1 MKIILFKTERTKN
14 LKAVEIKPNGDVIL
28 SGKNG
33 QGKSNILNIIMSV
46 LTGNKLED
54 PIKHGEEEAE
64 CLIDVG
70 EFKVIKKWTAKG
82 EYIKV
87 VMANGDIK
95 SKPMEFLGG
104 IIGDI
109 SFDPLE
115 FSRMK
120 PKDQRDILKKL
131 AGLDFSDIDD
141 AYQDAFKDR
150 SEVNIEIKGIIAQLQ
165 GIQVPDPRTPD
176 EEISF
181 KEELD
186 KLQQLRDKRKAFMDV
201 IKYSNEKQERI
212 QTEEKLIEIR
222 EREIRDLQEKI
233 KMGRFNIEIIQKDID
248 NIVLPSE
255 VTENEIISVESSLQD
270 IEKKNV
276 AIRAASRYRKL
287 IKESEKVKQEAD
299 ALTQKLN
306 RLEQDKSTRISNAPM
321 PIIGLSLGDESVM
334 YNGEIFSNLSEGQKT
349 KVSTAISMALNPL
362 LKIIFIRRWAD
373 LDSEGK
379 KELTDLAHEKGYD
392 IWAEVVDESGELGY
406 FIEAGEVKSINGE
419 NIKEDSNAIISQ

>member
-1 MKIILFKTERTKN
+1 MKIILFKAERTKN
-14 LKAVEIKPNGDVIL
+14 LTAVEIKPNGDVVL

-54 PIKHGEEEAE
+54 PIKHGEENAE

-70 EFKVIKKWTAKG
+70 DFKVMKKWTSKG

-87 VMANGDIK
+87 VMANGDVK
-95 SKPMEFLGG
+95 AKPMEFLGG

-120 PKDQRDILKKL
+120 PKDQRDILKRL
-131 AGLDFSDIDD
+131 AGLDFTDID
-141 AYQDAFKDR
+141 AEYQETFNKR
-150 SEVNIEIKGIIAQLQ
+150 SEINVEIKGIVAQLQ
-165 GIQVPDPRTPD
+165 NLQAPDPRIQD

-181 KEELD
+181 KEELN
-186 KLQQLRDKRKAFMDV
+186 KLQQIRDKRKAFLDV
-201 IKYSNEKQERI
+201 IAHSENKQESI
-212 QTEEKLIEIR
+212 QIEEALIKTYE
-222 EREIRDLQEKI
+222 EEIRDLHGKI
-233 KMGRFNIEIIQKDID
+233 NMSKARID
-248 NIVLPSE
+248 SVQRQIDELVIPSE
-255 VTENEIISVESSLQD
+255 VTENEIIAVEASLQD
-270 IEKKNV
+270 LETKNV

-299 ALTQKLN
+299 AFTQKLN
-306 RLEQDKSTRISNAPM
+306 RLEQDKAMRIANAPM
-321 PIIGLSLGDESVM
+321 PISGLSLGDESVM

-379 KELTDLAHEKGYD
+379 KELTDLAHAKGYD

-406 FIEAGEVKSINGE
+406 FIEAGEVKSIDG
-419 NIKEDSNAIISQ
+419 KEI

>member
-14 LKAVEIKPNGDVIL
+14 LKAVEIRPNGDVVL

-33 QGKSNILNIIMSV
+33 QGKSNILNVIMSV
-46 LTGNKLED
+46 LTGKRLED
-54 PIKHGEEEAE
+54 PIKHGEEDAE

-70 EFKVIKKWTAKG
+70 DFKVIKKWTAKG

-87 VMANGDIK
+87 VMANGDVK
-95 SKPMEFLGG
+95 AKPMEFLGG

-115 FSRMK
+115 FSTMK
-120 PKDQRDILKKL
+120 PKEQKEILQKL
-131 AGLDFSDIDD
+131 AGLDFTDIESE
-141 AYQDAFKDR
+141 YQKTFLER
-150 SEVNIEIKGIIAQLQ
+150 STVNIEIKGIVAQLQ
-165 GIQVPDPRTPD
+165 NLQAPDPRLPN

-181 KEELD
+181 KDELD
-186 KLQQLRDKRKAFMDV
+186 RLQQLRDKRKAFLDV
-201 IKYSNEKQERI
+201 INISNEKQQGISNSENI
-212 QTEEKLIEIR
+212 IKQCE
-222 EREIRDLQEKI
+222 EKI
-233 KMGRFNIEIIQKDID
+233 KDIQYAIKVAQDAIKNFQIDID
-248 NIVLPSE
+248 ALVIPSE
-255 VTENEIISVESSLQD
+255 VTENEIIAVEASLQD

-276 AIRAASRYRKL
+276 QIRAAARYRKL
-287 IKESEKVKQEAD
+287 IKDSEKVKQEAD
-299 ALTQKLN
+299 GFTQTLN
-306 RLEQDKSTRISNAPM
+306 RLEQDKATRIANAPM

-379 KELTDLAHEKGYD
+379 KELTDLAHAKGYD

-406 FIEAGEVKSINGE
+406 FIEAGEVKAINGE
-419 NIKEDSNAIISQ
+419 SINQIKES

>member
-14 LKAVEIKPNGDVIL
+14 LTAIEIKPDGDVIL

-33 QGKSNILNIIMSV
+33 QGKSNILNVIMSV
-46 LTGNKLED
+46 LTGQRLED
-54 PIKHGEEEAE
+54 PIKHGEEDAE

-70 EFKVIKKWTAKG
+70 DFKVLKKWTAKG

-87 VMANGDIK
+87 VMANGDVK
-95 SKPMEFLGG
+95 AKPMEFLGG

-115 FSRMK
+115 FARMK

-131 AGLDFSDIDD
+131 AGLDFSGIDD

-150 SEVNIEIKGIIAQLQ
+150 AEVNVEIKGIIAQLQ
-165 GIQVPDPRTPD
+165 NAQAPDPRIPD

-186 KLQQLRDKRKAFMDV
+186 KLQQLRDKRKNFLSMIETSN
-201 IKYSNEKQERI
+201 IKNKYIQINEEGIKTKEN
-212 QTEEKLIEIR
+212 EIR
-222 EREIRDLQEKI
+222 TIQLDIENLKKHNVKLQDEINNL
-233 KMGRFNIEIIQKDID
+233 
-248 NIVLPSE
+248 IVPSE
-255 VTENEIISVESSLQD
+255 VTENEIIAVEASLQD

-276 AIRAASRYRKL
+276 EIRAAIRYRKL

-299 ALTQKLN
+299 AFTQKLN
-306 RLEQDKSTRISNAPM
+306 RLEQDKATQIANAPM
-321 PIIGLSLGDESVM
+321 PITGLSLGDESVM

-406 FIEAGEVKSINGE
+406 FIEDGEVKAIDGQE
-419 NIKEDSNAIISQ
+419 IQKPGKEE

>member
-1 MKIILFKTERTKN
+1 MKIVLFKTERTKN
-14 LKAVEIKPNGDVIL
+14 LSAIEIKPNGDVIL

-46 LTGNKLED
+46 LTGKKLED
-54 PIKHGEEEAE
+54 PIKHGEKDAE

-70 EFKVIKKWTAKG
+70 DFKVFKKWTEKG

-87 VMANGDIK
+87 VMANGDVK

-115 FSRMK
+115 FASMK

-131 AGLDFSDIDD
+131 AGLDFTDIDKE
-141 AYQDAFKDR
+141 YTKVFESR
-150 SEVNIEIKGIIAQLQ
+150 SEVNVRIKGIIAQ
-165 GIQVPDPRTPD
+165 IQNTDAPHPSVPN

-186 KLQQLRDKRKAFMDV
+186 KLQQLRDKRKAFLDV
-201 IKYSNEKQERI
+201 ISLSKRMQDNIK
-212 QTEEKLIEIR
+212 
-222 EREIRDLQEKI
+222 LQESIIKTSQEQIDDLLLKI
-233 KMGRFNIEIIQKDID
+233 NGCRNRITEYEKDIS
-248 NIVLPSE
+248 NIVVPSE
-255 VTENEIISVESSLQD
+255 VTENEIIAVEASLQD
-270 IEKKNV
+270 IETKNV
-276 AIRAASRYRKL
+276 SIRAANRYRKL
-287 IKESEKVKQEAD
+287 IKESESVKQESD
-299 ALTQKLN
+299 AFTQKLS
-306 RLEQDKSTRISNAPM
+306 RLEQDKSTIIANANM

-349 KVSTAISMALNPL
+349 KVSTAISMALNPE
-362 LKIIFIRRWAD
+362 LKLIFIRRWAD

-379 KELTDLAHEKGYD
+379 KELTDLSHEKGYD

-406 FIEAGEVKSINGE
+406 FIESGEIKAING
-419 NIKEDSNAIISQ
+419 KLQEDKIVVKAE